1 MDRNE
6 VFYDWQRAQ
15 LFEVGDDKDRGEWLL
30 AAAKELA
37 AILEKQPHEV
47 RCYTLVALDA
57 DIGADNSRVAF
68 TYELVKKHWINV
80 EGKYQDAPTTILRG
94 VILSALYE
102 LGSESHVLCRI
113 IYYTA
118 SGYAQFVQFGR
129 EQPAVDRILREFGK
143 DVEDEARE
151 NWALAEASTT
161 PAFAPFKL
169 KDFKLGSATV
179 DGEVLEANLKK
190 AAGREPVNGY
200 YSYHQD
206 NTHWPSNFGKVASAG
221 IAQAIEAAFKGFGES
236 LSTAALEVEI
246 NKYFKGV
253 SDSLTKAFAAS
264 FRSLQAVEQR
274 SKLLWWKETLYSIT
288 LGKGYQELDRA
299 VLPVVMAMDL
309 FELLPD
315 VTPVSVD
322 YLLKD
327 TFRAIV
333 GDEDKAQPLVE
344 LVAAFEEE
352 EHRNVLFPHL
362 KEMQDCGERTTLTAF
377 VAQVVHEKRLAKKLT
392 ASTGLR
398 ATEQATGSELAVL
411 ILHDLVTERIVN
423 Q

>member
-15 LFEVGDDKDRGEWLL
+15 LFEVGDDKDRGDWLL

-37 AILEKQPHEV
+37 ATLENKPHEV

-57 DIGADNSRVAF
+57 DIASDNSRVAA
-68 TYELVKKHWINV
+68 TYELVKKHWANV
-80 EGKYQDAPTTILRG
+80 EGRYQDTPTTILRG
-94 VILSALYE
+94 VMLSALYE
-102 LGSESHVLCRI
+102 LGVKSHVLCRI

-129 EQPAVDRILREFGK
+129 EQPTIDRILREFGR

-151 NWALAEASTT
+151 QWALAKVPGA

-169 KDFKLGSATV
+169 KDFKLGSASVNANALKTV
-179 DGEVLEANLKK
+179 LTK
-190 AAGREPVNGY
+190 AAGPDPTNNYG
-200 YSYHQD
+200 SYQQ
-206 NTHWPSNFGKVASAG
+206 NTTIWPNHFGDVASSGVAK
-221 IAQAIEAAFKGFGES
+221 AIEGAITSFGES
-236 LSTAALEVEI
+236 LSTTVLEAEI

-253 SDSLTKAFAAS
+253 SDSLTKAFAVS
-264 FRSLQAVEQR
+264 FQSLQAVEQR
-274 SKLLWWKETLYSIT
+274 STLLWWKETLYSTT
-288 LGKGYQELDRA
+288 LGKGYRELDRA
-299 VLPVVMAMDL
+299 VLPVVMALDL

-327 TFRAIV
+327 TYRAIL
-333 GDEDKAQPLVE
+333 GAEDEEQPLE
-344 LVAAFEEE
+344 KLVGAFEEE
-352 EHRNVLFPHL
+352 AHRKLLLPHL
-362 KEMQDCGERTTLTAF
+362 KEMQGCGERTTLTAF
-377 VAQVVHEKRLAKKLT
+377 MAQVVHEKRLAKKLT

-398 ATEQATGSELAVL
+398 TTELATGAELAVL
-411 ILHDLVTERIVN
+411 VLHDLVTERIVK